1 MMDQEIISLL
11 WRTKERIMRILKDI
25 DENSLSS
32 ACFQLGITYS
42 ELTDYIRENN
52 LTSVQQSKKGKSRVI
67 SNDELDNI
75 ISTCDKEQGE

>member
-1 MMDQEIISLL
+1 MDQEIISLL

-52 LTSVQQSKKGKSRVI
+52 LTNES
-67 SNDELDNI
+67 
-75 ISTCDKEQGE
+75 CDKENPQP